1 MGDEKDAFY
10 VVRKGDVIGV
20 YKNLSDL
27 QALLR
32 TSIGEPAISVFKGYR
47 LTKESEE
54 YLASHGLKN
63 AMYSMDFSDVRDDL
77 FGTLIPCPFR
87 QPGSSKDKIVGKNV
101 QEKRMQMELV
111 ASPSFA
117 AAGQQKLAKLDN
129 FLEAPPIS
137 SYPILSAH
145 SRTLLKLESISA
157 HSVQK
162 CRGVRVLTW
171 KNNFVNRCLQS
182 PYMQCSCIL
191 EFDGASKGNP
201 GLAGAGAVLR
211 AADGSMVFRLRE
223 GVGVATNN
231 VAEYRGVI
239 LGLRYALEKGFK
251 HIKVKGD
258 SKLVCMQTQGIWKC
272 KNQNMAELSKIVK
285 ELKDQ
290 FMSFQINHMDRES
303 NTEADAQAN
312 LAVYLKS
319 KGLLSW
325 DVIAVYKN
333 LSDLQALL
341 RSSVGEPAISVYKGY
356 HLAKQSEEYLASHG
370 LKNAMYSMDFSDV
383 RDDLFGIL
391 VPCPFRQPGSSK
403 DKIMGK
409 NLPEKRMQMEV
420 VASPSFSAAGQ
431 QKHAT
436 LDNCLE
442 IPPISSYC
450 PPYIQCSCILE
461 FDGASKGNPGPAG
474 AGAVLRA
481 ADGSMVFRL
490 REGVGVATNNV
501 AEYRGVILGLKYA
514 LEKGFKHV
522 KVKGDSKLVCM
533 QTQGIWKCKNQNMAE
548 LSKIV
553 KELKDHF
560 VSFQIN
566 HIYRVWPT
574 FSSFANSELT
584 EPVYQNFDL

>member
-32 TSIGEPAISVFKGYR
+32 TSVCFPLPSKVGEPAISVFKGYR
-47 LTKESEE
+47 LAKESEE

-87 QPGSSKDKIVGKNV
+87 QPGSSKDKIVGKNI
-101 QEKRMQMELV
+101 QEKRMQMEVV

-117 AAGQQKLAKLDN
+117 AAGQQKHAKLDN

-137 SYPILSAH
+137 SYP
-145 SRTLLKLESISA
+145 
-157 HSVQK
+157 
-162 CRGVRVLTW
+162 
-171 KNNFVNRCLQS
+171 
-182 PYMQCSCIL
+182 CSCIL

-251 HIKVKGD
+251 HVKVKGD

-312 LAVYLKS
+312 LAVYLK
-319 KGLLSW
+319 
-325 DVIAVYKN
+325 N
-333 LSDLQALL
+333 
-341 RSSVGEPAISVYKGY
+341 GE
-356 HLAKQSEEYLASHG
+356 
-370 LKNAMYSMDFSDV
+370 
-383 RDDLFGIL
+383 
-391 VPCPFRQPGSSK
+391 
-403 DKIMGK
+403 
-409 NLPEKRMQMEV
+409 
-420 VASPSFSAAGQ
+420 
-431 QKHAT
+431 
-436 LDNCLE
+436 
-442 IPPISSYC
+442 
-450 PPYIQCSCILE
+450 IQVECDMI
-461 FDGASKGNPGPAG
+461 
-474 AGAVLRA
+474 
-481 ADGSMVFRL
+481 
-490 REGVGVATNNV
+490 T
-501 AEYRGVILGLKYA
+501 
-514 LEKGFKHV
+514 
-522 KVKGDSKLVCM
+522 
-533 QTQGIWKCKNQNMAE
+533 
-548 LSKIV
+548 
-553 KELKDHF
+553 
-560 VSFQIN
+560 
-566 HIYRVWPT
+566 
-574 FSSFANSELT
+574 
-584 EPVYQNFDL
+584 

>member
-32 TSIGEPAISVFKGYR
+32 TSVGEPAISVFKGYR
-47 LTKESEE
+47 LAKESEE

-87 QPGSSKDKIVGKNV
+87 QPGSSKDKVLGKNF
-101 QEKRMQMELV
+101 QEKRMQLEVV

-117 AAGQQKLAKLDN
+117 AAGQQKHAKLDN
-129 FLEAPPIS
+129 FLDVPPLA
-137 SYPILSAH
+137 SYS
-145 SRTLLKLESISA
+145 
-157 HSVQK
+157 
-162 CRGVRVLTW
+162 
-171 KNNFVNRCLQS
+171 S

-303 NTEADAQAN
+303 NIEADAQAN
-312 LAVYLKS
+312 LAVYLK
-319 KGLLSW
+319 
-325 DVIAVYKN
+325 N
-333 LSDLQALL
+333 
-341 RSSVGEPAISVYKGY
+341 GE
-356 HLAKQSEEYLASHG
+356 
-370 LKNAMYSMDFSDV
+370 
-383 RDDLFGIL
+383 
-391 VPCPFRQPGSSK
+391 
-403 DKIMGK
+403 
-409 NLPEKRMQMEV
+409 
-420 VASPSFSAAGQ
+420 
-431 QKHAT
+431 
-436 LDNCLE
+436 
-442 IPPISSYC
+442 
-450 PPYIQCSCILE
+450 IQVECDMI
-461 FDGASKGNPGPAG
+461 
-474 AGAVLRA
+474 
-481 ADGSMVFRL
+481 
-490 REGVGVATNNV
+490 T
-501 AEYRGVILGLKYA
+501 
-514 LEKGFKHV
+514 
-522 KVKGDSKLVCM
+522 
-533 QTQGIWKCKNQNMAE
+533 
-548 LSKIV
+548 
-553 KELKDHF
+553 
-560 VSFQIN
+560 
-566 HIYRVWPT
+566 
-574 FSSFANSELT
+574 
-584 EPVYQNFDL
+584 

>member
-1 MGDEKDAFY
+1 MKLERSASAIDKDKTPLKLPFFTFQPTTPFTLLFRSAVHCSVSLEIVSAGVTCKLKSKHKMGDEKDAFY

-137 SYPILSAH
+137 SYP
-145 SRTLLKLESISA
+145 
-157 HSVQK
+157 
-162 CRGVRVLTW
+162 
-171 KNNFVNRCLQS
+171 S

-319 KGLLSW
+319 KGLYLVAPFSCLNKLFFSREKSN
-325 DVIAVYKN
+325 KN
-333 LSDLQALL
+333 IFLQM
-341 RSSVGEPAISVYKGY
+341 
-356 HLAKQSEEYLASHG
+356 AKF
-370 LKNAMYSMDFSDV
+370 KW
-383 RDDLFGIL
+383 
-391 VPCPFRQPGSSK
+391 
-403 DKIMGK
+403 
-409 NLPEKRMQMEV
+409 
-420 VASPSFSAAGQ
+420 
-431 QKHAT
+431 
-436 LDNCLE
+436 
-442 IPPISSYC
+442 
-450 PPYIQCSCILE
+450 
-461 FDGASKGNPGPAG
+461 
-474 AGAVLRA
+474 
-481 ADGSMVFRL
+481 
-490 REGVGVATNNV
+490 NV
-501 AEYRGVILGLKYA
+501 
-514 LEKGFKHV
+514 
-522 KVKGDSKLVCM
+522 
-533 QTQGIWKCKNQNMAE
+533 T
-548 LSKIV
+548 
-553 KELKDHF
+553 
-560 VSFQIN
+560 
-566 HIYRVWPT
+566 
-574 FSSFANSELT
+574 
-584 EPVYQNFDL
+584 